1 MYNPFSLEN
10 KTILVTGASSGIGKA
25 TAIECAKMGAK
36 VVITGRNAERL
47 QETFE
52 QLEGDGHLQI
62 TADLNDERQIAAL
75 VEKLPELQ
83 GIVHCAG
90 IAVNKPF
97 KFVKQEE
104 FNRLMQTN
112 FYAPVFITQQLYKSK
127 KLPKSSS
134 VVFISSIA
142 TFTVGLG
149 DSMYAASKGAVN
161 AFAKVMAVELAKQRI
176 RVNFIQPGVVN
187 TNIFEAGTLTEEQ
200 LKETESKYPLGRFGE
215 PEEIAHAAIYFLS
228 DASSWTTGA
237 GLVVDGG
244 FTLL

>member
-10 KTILVTGASSGIGKA
+10 KTILVTGASSGIGRA
-25 TAIECAKMGAK
+25 TAVECSKMGARLI
-36 VVITGRNAERL
+36 ITGRNEERL
-47 QETFE
+47 QQTFG
-52 QLEGDGHLQI
+52 QLEGEEHQQI
-62 TADLNDERQIAAL
+62 IADLNEESQIAAL
-75 VEKLPELQ
+75 IHKLPELQ

-112 FYAPVFITQQLYKSK
+112 FYAPVFVTQQLYKSK
-127 KLPKSSS
+127 KLLKSSS
-134 VVFISSIA
+134 IVFISSIA
-142 TFTVGLG
+142 TYTVGLG

-161 AFAKVMAVELAKQRI
+161 AFAKVMAVELAKQKI

-187 TNIFEAGTLTEEQ
+187 TDIFEAGVITEEQ

-215 PEEIAHAAIYFLS
+215 PKEIAQAAIYFLS

-237 GLVVDGG
+237 GLVIDGG